1 MYTERNEIIS
11 GSKDSTIRVWK
22 VEESLLKLGTPK
34 QTAVQAKETGTSKE
48 QEQTQSNQ
56 SNDQTQPQKPKTIVT
71 TTKVTKT
78 VTTTT
83 TTTTTPPPQSTKKHL
98 FGKDFF
104 RTKK

>member
-34 QTAVQAKETGTSKE
+34 QSTTQAKETGISKE
-48 QEQTQSNQ
+48 QEQTQQNQ
-56 SNDQTQPQKPKTIVT
+56 NKEQTQPQKSKTI
-71 TTKVTKT
+71 

-83 TTTTTPPPQSTKKHL
+83 TTTTSPPPQSTKKHL